1 MTKPLRLLTVV
12 LLFGLAWAQS
22 PAGTV
27 IRNQASATVGSEAY
41 LSNVVET
48 EILPL
53 CAPSLTPNGTPTA
66 PGQRAVAPAGGFA
79 YFAYLL
85 QNVGNAPFEFGLS
98 WTQRPTSWTPAVALY
113 HDVNANAQR
122 DPGEP
127 AIDRVTLAPGASA
140 RLVLEV
146 RLPGDASGQL
156 DLTPVAACPSG
167 ARDAENYARVVVGS
181 GAALDLDKSA
191 ELEQVEPGGEVGFTV
206 RVRNSGSQATGG
218 EVLVSD
224 ALDAPAL
231 AGLRYVAGS
240 AQAPK
245 GVLEY
250 SADGLTWSPTPPVQV
265 NRLRLRL
272 AGLEAGEQAYFTF
285 RMQADAQAA
294 PGPRANLARAQG
306 PGGPAEAEAVFR
318 VGARYAHHLG
328 PRGNPRANP
337 GGEGSADDRQQA
349 SALLGRP
356 LCFAHGLENAGN
368 APDTYTLALAA
379 ALPAGVSLS
388 LQNPDGTPLVQ
399 PVLLEA
405 GQTLDFQ
412 ACYTFAQATPAARD
426 FVLEARSAL
435 GGGTNRTTDR
445 VLSVFDPSALRLQKD
460 VDRDTA
466 VPDGSLTYT
475 LRVEN
480 TLPFALTNAAVSDVL
495 DPALGFVSA
504 DSGGA
509 FDPGTRRV
517 SWSLASLPANST
529 LTLTL
534 RVRVLPT
541 APEGGEVPNRFSL
554 ASSEIPQPLE
564 SNTVTTRVI
573 SARLLLEKSVS
584 PRKAVAGDL
593 LTYTLRLANPGK
605 VALDVRLVDDPAPGL
620 DYQEGSTAFS
630 GTAQA
635 AFEPQ
640 PAAGGVL
647 VWAGLRLEPGQ
658 ALTLTYRM
666 RVLPGAG
673 PELRNV
679 AQAQGALPGG
689 PVVSEAESTALAS
702 VVPGVFAPPDALVG
716 RVFLDADRDGKFT
729 PGRDLPL
736 PGARLILGN
745 GRQAVTD
752 AEGRYAFREAGGGVW
767 TLLLDPASAPFSPLP
782 HPERL
787 GSGYQHRVRV
797 AGLTVS
803 DFPLEMPLGL
813 ARATRETV
821 LEFGPLRLAKQM
833 LPLPGGG
840 WRVVLVLKT
849 SEPLRE
855 FTLTDPL
862 PGGGERTF
870 TYEVLEGELT
880 LTYDLPPGVPGSP
893 GPGGNLPPGVPGSP
907 GPGGSDKAPALTDP
921 QVRWRYP

>member
-1 MTKPLRLLTVV
+1 MAKPLRFLTAV

-27 IRNQASATVGSEAY
+27 IRNQASATVGGESY

-48 EILPL
+48 EVLPL
-53 CAPSLTPNGTPTA
+53 CAAAMSPGGTPTT

-79 YFAYLL
+79 YFAYVL
-85 QNVGNAPFEFGLS
+85 QNAGNAPFEFGLS
-98 WTQRPTSWTPAVALY
+98 WKHEPTSWTPVVAFY
-113 HDVNANAQR
+113 HDVNANGQR

-127 AIDRVTLAPGASA
+127 LLDRLTLAPGASA

-146 RLPGDASGQL
+146 RLPGDANGQL
-156 DLTPVAACPSG
+156 DLTPVATCPTG
-167 ARDAENYARVVVGS
+167 EQDADNYARVVVGV
-181 GAALDLDKSA
+181 GAALNLEKSVDQN
-191 ELEQVEPGGEVGFTV
+191 LVQPGGEVEFTV
-206 RVRNSGSQATGG
+206 RVRNSGSQATAG
-218 EVLVSD
+218 EVLVGD
-224 ALDAPAL
+224 VLDVPTL
-231 AGLRYVAGS
+231 GGLRYVAGS

-250 SADGLTWSPTPPVQV
+250 SADGLTWSPTPPTQV

-285 RMQADAQAA
+285 RMQAEVQAA
-294 PGPRANLARAQG
+294 PGLRSNRARAEG
-306 PGGPAEAEAVFR
+306 PGGPAEAEAVFQ
-318 VGARYAHHLG
+318 VAARYAHHLG
-328 PRGNPRANP
+328 PQGNPRASP

-349 SALLGRP
+349 YAFMGRP
-356 LCFAHGLENAGN
+356 LCFTHSLENAGN
-368 APDTYTLALAA
+368 APDTYTLTPAA

-388 LQNPDGTPLVQ
+388 LQNQDGAPLAQ
-399 PVLLEA
+399 PLLLGS
-405 GQTLDFQ
+405 GQTLDFR
-412 ACYTFAQATPAARD
+412 ACYSFAQATGTAQD
-426 FVLEARSAL
+426 FVLEARSTL
-435 GGGTNRTTDR
+435 GGNSNRTTDR
-445 VLSVFDPSALRLQKD
+445 VLSVFDPSALRLQKG
-460 VDRDTA
+460 VDQSVV
-466 VPDGSLTYT
+466 VPDGSLIYT

-480 TLPFALTNAAVSDVL
+480 TLPFALTGVAVSDTL
-495 DPALGFVSA
+495 DPALAFVFA
-504 DSGGA
+504 DNGGT

-517 SWSLASLPANST
+517 SWNLPSIPANSS

-564 SNTVTTRVI
+564 SNSVSTQVI

-584 PRKAVAGDL
+584 PQKAVVGDL

-605 VALDVRLVDDPAPGL
+605 VALEVRLVDDPAPGL

-666 RVLPGAG
+666 RVMPGAG

-689 PVVSEAESTALAS
+689 PVVSEAESAALVS

-736 PGARLILGN
+736 PGARLVLGN

-752 AEGRYAFREAGGGVW
+752 AEGRYAFREVGGGVW
-767 TLLLDPASAPFSPLP
+767 TLLLDPASAPFAPLP

-797 AGLTVS
+797 AGLSVS

-821 LEFGPLRLAKQM
+821 LEFGPLRLAKRM
-833 LPLPGGG
+833 L
-840 WRVVLVLKT
+840 
-849 SEPLRE
+849 
-855 FTLTDPL
+855 PL

-870 TYEVLEGELT
+870 AYEVLEGELT
-880 LTYDLPPGVPGSP
+880 LTYDLPAGEGIPS
-893 GPGGNLPPGVPGSP
+893 
-907 GPGGSDKAPALTDP
+907 LTDP